1 MMKTILNTLIVTTLL
16 ASTSVFA
23 ETAKPYAVFNPLTM
37 FENSVHQQVHRANSA
52 FYNYGNSGYD
62 FVVEAAPMPVAK
74 LPHQFA
80 GLNQ

>member
-1 MMKTILNTLIVTTLL
+1 
-16 ASTSVFA
+16 
-23 ETAKPYAVFNPLTM
+23 VFNPLTM

-62 FVVEAAPMPVAK
+62 FVVEAAPMPAAK

-80 GLNQ
+80 SLDQ